1 MADAGQELCRNFCTV
16 ALNSTIL
23 CFQVRGRPHPT
34 TWYERTYL
42 TCEKDGANSSLR
54 RLLPLQLPLLPGMHL
69 SEKWKN
75 ASHPRRELPHPSS
88 NPAPC
93 SFASN
98 NMMCLY
104 QVGNLSEHPEE
115 NTITCLSDPCYVH
128 TVSRAAVVVEDYWLT
143 SNYSTEISTFL

>member
-1 MADAGQELCRNFCTV
+1 MADAGQEPCVNSCTV
-16 ALNSTIL
+16 ALNSTIP
-23 CFQVRGRPHPT
+23 CFQVGGRPHPT
-34 TWYERTYL
+34 TWYARTYL
-42 TCEKDGANSSLR
+42 TCKKGEANSSLR

-69 SEKWKN
+69 SEKWRN
-75 ASHPRRELPHPSS
+75 ASHPRCELPHPSW
-88 NPAPC
+88 NPASS

-128 TVSRAAVVVEDYWLT
+128 TVSGAAVVVEEYWLT
-143 SNYSTEISTFL
+143 SNYTTEISTFL